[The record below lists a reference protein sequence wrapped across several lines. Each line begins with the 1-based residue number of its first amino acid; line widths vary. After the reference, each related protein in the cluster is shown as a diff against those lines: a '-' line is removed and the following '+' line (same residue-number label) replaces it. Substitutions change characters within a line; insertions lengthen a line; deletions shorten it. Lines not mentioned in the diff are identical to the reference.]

1 MLIVLPGQHL
11 LKGTGAALGRGAVAC
26 ALEDPEETVEGAD
39 GLTILMREDAGDLM
53 EVGQVVRCPRG
64 E

>member
-1 MLIVLPGQHL
+1 MSG
-11 LKGTGAALGRGAVAC
+11 

-53 EVGQVVRCPRG
+53 EVG
-64 E
+64 